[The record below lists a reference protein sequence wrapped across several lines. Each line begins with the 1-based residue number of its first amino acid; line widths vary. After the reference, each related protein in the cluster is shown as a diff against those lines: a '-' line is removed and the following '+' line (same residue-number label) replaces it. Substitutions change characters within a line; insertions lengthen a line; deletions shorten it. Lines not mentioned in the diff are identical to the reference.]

1 MFTSIFS
8 SLGWSGSS
16 CTSCIANCS
25 QHNIFAIFYMF
36 HRKESSEHNQKTSLL
51 YYLNTHLYTAVIDFY
66 SINKNNQ
73 NYTHILSLTCF
84 THYTEEIAQVTHF
97 IEKIILSAPSGAHP
111 SNSLCACV
119 HACVRASVRVYVCVC
134 VCVCVCVRACMC
146 VRYLYPIPS
155 SIFTWIHFYV
165 YSKLFF
171 FQLKQNLTIVVLSNK
186 INSWMIK
193 KTIWS

>member
-1 MFTSIFS
+1 
-8 SLGWSGSS
+8 
-16 CTSCIANCS
+16 
-25 QHNIFAIFYMF
+25 MF

-119 HACVRASVRVYVCVC
+119 CVCAFVCVC
-134 VCVCVCVRACMC
+134 VCARACVRVRACVFDIPFHPQSSHEYISMC
-146 VRYLYPIPS
+146 A
-155 SIFTWIHFYV
+155 
-165 YSKLFF
+165 
-171 FQLKQNLTIVVLSNK
+171 QNYFSF
-186 INSWMIK
+186 S
-193 KTIWS
+193 

>member
-16 CTSCIANCS
+16 GTSCIANCS

-119 HACVRASVRVYVCVC
+119 
-134 VCVCVCVRACMC
+134 CVCVRVRVCASVCVCARVCVCAC
-146 VRYLYPIPS
+146 
-155 SIFTWIHFYV
+155 SIFESHSILNLHMNTFLCV
-165 YSKLFF
+165 
-171 FQLKQNLTIVVLSNK
+171 LKITFLSA
-186 INSWMIK
+186 
-193 KTIWS
+193 KTKPDHSCTVQ